1 MADLDAVAFVKRNNT
16 LVPADFHADEF
27 MEKIGDG
34 KQVLV
39 TLRKARNVQHHKLL
53 WAMLR
58 KVVDNSDQW
67 ASEAVLL
74 DELKLATGL
83 AEVRVNL
90 LTGKPYAVPGS
101 ISFAAMDQTKFSAWF
116 DQAVHLLA
124 TRVLK
129 CAPQELLDEITA
141 MAAPRAPGAL
151 EREGRAA

>member
-1 MADLDAVAFVKRNNT
+1 MSTDLDARAFTKRRGC
-16 LVPADFHADEF
+16 LWPSDPIAEE
-27 MEKIGDG
+27 MIEKLKDG
-34 KQVLV
+34 KEVLV
-39 TLRKARNVQHHKLL
+39 TIRRARNPQHHRLL

-129 CAPQELLDEITA
+129 CAPQEFLDEITA
-141 MAAPRAPGAL
+141 MAGPRDMGK
-151 EREGRAA
+151 AA

>member
-1 MADLDAVAFVKRNNT
+1 MSADLDARAFTKRKGS
-16 LVPADFHADEF
+16 LWPSDPIAEE
-27 MEKIGDG
+27 MIEKLKDG
-34 KQVLV
+34 KEVLV
-39 TLRKARNVQHHKLL
+39 TIRRARNPQHHRLL

-129 CAPQELLDEITA
+129 CAPQELIDEITA
-141 MAAPRAPGAL
+141 MAGPRDM
-151 EREGRAA
+151 GRAA